1 MSTKRTA
8 IRLSQAFN
16 AICKSARIDD
26 VTLMSW
32 QKQIIF
38 DQLARAVSDLGDNFD
53 HGKFLDACKPG
64 FKEP

>member
-1 MSTKRTA
+1 MSTRRTA

-26 VTLMSW
+26 ANLTDL

-38 DQLARAVSDLGDNFD
+38 DQLALTCSDLGDNFD
-53 HGKFLDACKPG
+53 HGKFEDACCLG
-64 FKEP
+64 FNEP

>member
-1 MSTKRTA
+1 MSTRKTA

-26 VTLMSW
+26 ANLTDL

-38 DQLARAVSDLGDNFD
+38 DQLALATSDLGDNFA
-53 HGKFLDACKPG
+53 HGKFEDACQPG